1 MWISLDRFSECDP
14 QEGFIVHIPG
24 WFGLQSIIL
33 AFLTPAESH
42 RYLRTC
48 VYLLLDTRDLLLNA
62 TAVRIQY
69 FGSFSVPTPPVQPT
83 LQPAVGQGGGD
94 WDLEF
99 SGSSE
104 PSDTSESEEAFE
116 NHAMEGENIDGVQDL

>member
-1 MWISLDRFSECDP
+1 MWISLDRFAECDP

-24 WFGLQSIIL
+24 WFGIQSVIL
-33 AFLTPAESH
+33 SWLTPAESH

-48 VYLLLDTRDLLLNA
+48 VYLILDTKDLLLSA

-69 FGSFSVPTPPVQPT
+69 RGSGFSVATPPVQPA
-83 LQPAVGQGGGD
+83 LQLAVGQGGGD

-99 SGSSE
+99 SDNGSFLESSSE
-104 PSDTSESEEAFE
+104 SVAS
-116 NHAMEGENIDGVQDL
+116 HAMEGEHTDGVQGN